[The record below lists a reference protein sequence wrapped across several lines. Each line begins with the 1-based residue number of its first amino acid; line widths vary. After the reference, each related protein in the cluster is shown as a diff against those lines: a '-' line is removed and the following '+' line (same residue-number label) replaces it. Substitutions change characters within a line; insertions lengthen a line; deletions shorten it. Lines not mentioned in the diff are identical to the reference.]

1 MERRK
6 PRNVRHVFIW
16 VYKNL
21 SICTPL
27 FVSDFVHPCKKHV
40 AKGTKRKRMYLLT
53 GLYNTKWYQMLSASV
68 LHSVAFFST
77 EITMYRS
84 PDVFKVK
91 KKNKIVLKKA
101 HWEKLGFSRVPFWE
115 LQVGREGGEKRRY
128 RCSHRINYHG
138 IFFLLCWMLRFYPG
152 CCTVEIF
159 HIQCL

>member
-27 FVSDFVHPCKKHV
+27 FVSDFVHPYKKHV

-84 PDVFKVK
+84 PDVLRWK
-91 KKNKIVLKKA
+91 KKIRLSSKKLIGKSWYFLVCPFESCKWAGRVGKREDIAA
-101 HWEKLGFSRVPFWE
+101 HIASIIMEFFFSCV
-115 LQVGREGGEKRRY
+115 
-128 RCSHRINYHG
+128 
-138 IFFLLCWMLRFYPG
+138 
-152 CCTVEIF
+152 
-159 HIQCL
+159 